1 MRSFLRLNKEHTTQK
16 ASNSNANNGRVE
28 WKYGLFEAVHDD
40 GEEAIVDIY
49 FVHGLNGDRFESF
62 TYLGNGGT
70 TCFWPKDLLPERLHA
85 AGIKARIFC
94 YGYNANTHTGRI
106 SLQSLWDHG
115 EEFLKTVAEERY
127 IEGKQERPIIFMAYS
142 LGGLVVK
149 SALNLSYLSSPQD
162 DPISHTVF

>member
-1 MRSFLRLNKEHTTQK
+1 MRTALLTVAHGYS
-16 ASNSNANNGRVE
+16 
-28 WKYGLFEAVHDD
+28 
-40 GEEAIVDIY
+40 IY

-62 TYLGNGGT
+62 TYLGNGST

-127 IEGKQERPIIFMAYS
+127 IEGASCKDQTYLFLDLR
-142 LGGLVVK
+142 
-149 SALNLSYLSSPQD
+149 LNC
-162 DPISHTVF
+162 I